1 MAQNSKKS
9 AQNVDREY
17 KKMVLDAYFMAQ
29 DCGRFTS
36 QDICDN
42 LRETVSLTP
51 DEVTEYMVSHGYSLE
66 RQFDR
71 LVWVRV

>member
-1 MAQNSKKS
+1 MEENDIKTVA
-9 AQNVDREY
+9 
-17 KKMVLDAYFMAQ
+17 LDAWLDDETDM
-29 DCGRFTS
+29 GRFTS

-42 LRETVSLTP
+42 VRETVSLTP

>member
-1 MAQNSKKS
+1 MEEIDIKTI
-9 AQNVDREY
+9 
-17 KKMVLDAYFMAQ
+17 VLDAYLEEDTDM
-29 DCGRFTS
+29 GRFTS

-42 LRETVSLTP
+42 VRETVSLTP